1 MEVIM
6 KTPIRI
12 GLWAALTVMALPTL
26 AIAAGPGNPG
36 PSSPPPSP
44 PFSSPP
50 ATTHGV
56 PGPLVGAGL
65 PFIAVGYGV
74 YWLVRRRR
82 KPE

>member
-44 PFSSPP
+44 PPSPP
-50 ATTHGV
+50 HLLRLQLMAYRDPSSALGFRSLRSAMACI
-56 PGPLVGAGL
+56 G
-65 PFIAVGYGV
+65 
-74 YWLVRRRR
+74 W
-82 KPE
+82 

>member
-6 KTPIRI
+6 KTPMRI
-12 GLWAALTVMALPTL
+12 GLWAALLTVIALPTL

-36 PSSPPPSP
+36 HSSPPPSP
-44 PFSSPP
+44 PPSSPAP
-50 ATTHGV
+50 THAV

>member
-12 GLWAALTVMALPTL
+12 VLWAALTVMALPTL

-44 PFSSPP
+44 PSSPP